1 MTNSCCA
8 TCSKSEGDATKLLR
22 CSICHKSYCSRDCQ
36 AKDFAT
42 HKPSCKEHGVRE
54 LLQAISDNDA
64 AKVRRLA
71 KTKYVL
77 NGRVDYAV
85 PTDDEEGDEDHVLAK
100 WTALHQCIRKKRCD
114 LLRIL
119 CAAPGV
125 KVDIK
130 DGDGETPL
138 FVAAA
143 NSDDIDIL
151 KVLISSG
158 ANVNAM
164 SGDGWTALM
173 MAARDGYYDHAE
185 LLLKAGADVYLGRDM
200 FGRTCMDLVA
210 SQATGQM
217 GLRLRDRNETME
229 EAKAR
234 HMHMLSM
241 LERYA

>member
-1 MTNSCCA
+1 MVNNCCA
-8 TCSKSEGDATKLLR
+8 TCDKSEGDATKLLR

-36 AKDFAT
+36 AKDFAA

-54 LLQAISDNDA
+54 LFQAISDNDA

-71 KTKYVL
+71 KIKYVL
-77 NGRVDYAV
+77 NGKVDYAV
-85 PTDDEEGDEDHVLAK
+85 PTDDEDHILEQ
-100 WTALHQCIRKKRCD
+100 WTALHQCIRQKRCD

-138 FVAAA
+138 FVASTT
-143 NSDDIDIL
+143 SDINIL
-151 KVLISSG
+151 KVLVSSG

-164 SGDGWTALM
+164 AGDGWTALM

-185 LLLKAGADVYLGRDM
+185 LLLKAGADLYLGRDM

-217 GLRLRDRNETME
+217 GFRLRDRNETIE

-241 LERYA
+241 LERFA

>member
-1 MTNSCCA
+1 MANKCCE
-8 TCSKSEGDATKLLR
+8 TCGKSEGDDTKLLQ

-36 AKDFAT
+36 AKDFAA
-42 HKPSCKEHGVRE
+42 HKPACKEHGVRE

-85 PTDDEEGDEDHVLAK
+85 TMDEEDHILEQ
-100 WTALHQCIRKKRCD
+100 WTALHQCIRQKRCD

-138 FVAAA
+138 FVAAT
-143 NSDDIDIL
+143 NDDIEIL
-151 KVLISSG
+151 KVLVSSG
-158 ANVNAM
+158 ANVNAVA
-164 SGDGWTALM
+164 GDGWTALM
-173 MAARDGYYDHAE
+173 MAARDGHYDHAE
-185 LLLKAGADVYLGRDM
+185 LLLKAGADLYLGRDM
-200 FGRTCMDLVA
+200 FGRTCLDLVA
-210 SQATGQM
+210 NQATGQM
-217 GLRLRDRNETME
+217 GVRLRDRNETME

-234 HMHMLSM
+234 HMQMLSM